1 MSFVNS
7 DFSNETVFNYSHTTK
22 PLFYKISGTWGNHE
36 GSLLLWLLVLTLFIF
51 LFLIRSK
58 DQTKQYRILTL
69 LFQQIIII
77 GFFIFLIKTSNPFNY
92 IFPIPNEGLG
102 LNPILQDP
110 ALAIHPP
117 ILYLGYVGSSIIFS
131 ATLAATSLN
140 YISKEWAKHIK
151 QWVLVSW
158 IFLTIGILLG
168 SIWAYYELGWGGF
181 WFWDPVENVSLMPW
195 LALTTLLHCILVL
208 EKRLTLTSWV
218 VVLSISTFTLSMCG
232 TFLVRSGIL
241 NSVHTFANDPE
252 RGLFILIFLFCLIFM
267 SLFIFFFFT
276 K

>member
-1 MSFVNS
+1 MIFDNRIVTLTFLQFFFVIISFLGLIMSFVNS

-51 LFLIRSK
+51 LFLIKSK

-208 EKRLTLTSWV
+208 EKK
-218 VVLSISTFTLSMCG
+218 
-232 TFLVRSGIL
+232 
-241 NSVHTFANDPE
+241 D
-252 RGLFILIFLFCLIFM
+252 
-267 SLFIFFFFT
+267 
-276 K
+276 